1 MEASMNKLFA
11 AALTAVMIGL
21 PGAALAQHMDI
32 NAIIAGIGGGD
43 FLKAAERVDSAAT
56 VRVVRLSTLAGAAAA
71 AARLDDVSDLKSED
85 LEYLHANLYLNPMAR
100 MAIRNAGLD
109 IRQIVSVELP
119 SDNAA
124 VVYAND
130 LY

>member
-1 MEASMNKLFA
+1 MNKLIAVALVTA
-11 AALTAVMIGL
+11 AMGM
-21 PGAALAQHMDI
+21 PGATLAQHMDI
-32 NAIIAGIGGGD
+32 NAIIAGIGDGD
-43 FLKAAERVDSAAT
+43 FLRAAGKVDDAAT

-71 AARLDDVSDLKSED
+71 AGRLDDVSSLKSDD

-109 IRQIVSVELP
+109 ISQIVSVELP